1 MLWRGTEGAFGERE
15 RKDSVRVC
23 PSDDCYPGGQEDM
36 AMLADAQHCAQQQG
50 SPSGIRAGKK
60 KKKSG
65 VD

>member
-1 MLWRGTEGAFGERE
+1 MSLEL
-15 RKDSVRVC
+15 VRVC
-23 PSDDCYPGGQEDM
+23 PSDDSEQEDM